1 MTVVIDSGV
10 WISGL
15 RFGGV
20 PLEAVERALI
30 IDRVAIC
37 REIELEVIRILTT
50 KMGWE
55 DRRARQSLSLYLEEA
70 IWASVGGSVQGVCR
84 DPMDD
89 AVLECAAVAGADL
102 ILTGDQDLLSLGRF
116 QKSRIVTAREYIEL

>member
-20 PLEAVERALI
+20 PLEAVERALT
-30 IDRVAIC
+30 IDHVAIC

-55 DRRARQSLSLYLEEA
+55 DRRARQSLSLYLE
-70 IWASVGGSVQGVCR
+70 
-84 DPMDD
+84 
-89 AVLECAAVAGADL
+89 
-102 ILTGDQDLLSLGRF
+102 
-116 QKSRIVTAREYIEL
+116 